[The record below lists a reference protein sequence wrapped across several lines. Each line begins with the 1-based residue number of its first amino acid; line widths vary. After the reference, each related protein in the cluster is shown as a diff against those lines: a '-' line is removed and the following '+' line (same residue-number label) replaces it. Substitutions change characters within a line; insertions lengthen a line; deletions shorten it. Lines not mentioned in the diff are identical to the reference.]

1 MPPPVTL
8 RALPRR
14 GRLGT
19 ADAVLAGLV
28 IGVVGLM
35 VVPLPT
41 PLLDLLLAANLA
53 LSVAILLVSLYVND
67 ALKIGAF
74 PTLLLI
80 TTLIRLA
87 LNVSATRLILGQ
99 AYAGEVIQAFGQIVV
114 RGNYVVGAVI
124 FLILALIQF
133 IVVAKGSERVA
144 EVGARFTLDAMPGKQ
159 MAIDAEL
166 RSGMIDGQE
175 ARRRRRALGRES
187 QFYGAMDGAI
197 KFVKGDVIA
206 SFLITAI
213 NLGGGLLIGMGQK
226 HMDAV
231 TALKRYGLLTI
242 GNGLVAQIPALVL
255 ATAAGV
261 LVTRVAS
268 EEADTP
274 LGEELGA
281 QIFGA
286 PRALRVSSIFVV
298 LLGLA
303 PGLPALPFLVVGLL
317 LFLASRTRTRELRIK
332 EEQALTEPVQRRPG
346 ESAAP
351 RFVPFVVPWSLGVS
365 PDLEHLVEDDLRGGQ
380 LRRPGLRSAGHAVQE
395 ILFRELGV
403 PLPVCRI
410 ELGEELPERHVV
422 LNIHEVPAK
431 VFSLPPGVPDER
443 VAERVVEEALGLLRG
458 RAADFLGI
466 AETQSLLDQLEQI
479 APATVRQV
487 VPKPVPVTLLSDV
500 LRRLVEEQASVRDLR
515 GILEALA
522 QVATTDRDPL
532 TLTEFVRSQ
541 MRRTLTHQLTQGH
554 RELAVVLLDSTIED
568 TVRGAIS
575 RTAAG
580 SFLTLA
586 PAAGRDIVAAVK
598 RALVSWPAQS
608 PQPPVLLTQPD
619 IRRFV
624 RKLVEIDLA
633 ELKVISYAELL
644 PEVVIKP
651 VDRASVSG
659 L

>member
-1 MPPPVTL
+1 MPSSAL

-19 ADAVLAGLV
+19 ADAALAALV

-133 IVVAKGSERVA
+133 IVIAKGSERVA

-206 SFLITAI
+206 GFLITAI

-303 PGLPALPFLVVGLL
+303 PGLPALPFLVIGLL
-317 LFLASRTRTRELRIK
+317 LFLASRTRTRELGTK
-332 EEQALTEPVQRRPG
+332 EEQALPEPFQRRPG
-346 ESAAP
+346 ERAAP

-365 PDLEHLVEDDLRGGQ
+365 PDLERLVEDDLRGGQ

-395 ILFRELGV
+395 VLFRELGV

-422 LNIHEVPAK
+422 LSIREVPAK
-431 VFSLPPGVPDER
+431 VFSLPPGLGDER

-466 AETQSLLDQLEQI
+466 AETQSLLDQLEQM

-500 LRRLVEEQASVRDLR
+500 LRRLVEEQSSVRDLR

-522 QVATTDRDPL
+522 QVAPTDRDPL

-554 RELAVVLLDSTIED
+554 RELSVVLLDSAIEETI
-568 TVRGAIS
+568 RAAIS

-598 RALVSWPAQS
+598 KALVSWPAQS

-651 VDRASVSG
+651 VDRATVSG